1 MFLQKSCHDNEKSV
15 VVLFMSQDP
24 YTRKYD
30 LDILRELGVADTGL
44 KVIGVAEREETELNK
59 LADWVIEVNFE
70 EENMGSDFHLALLYV
85 IFAQV
90 LAMKK
95 SIQLGIT
102 PDNPSPG
109 GAINRVVQ
117 GVTIYDYE

>member
-44 KVIGVAEREETELNK
+44 KVIVVAEREETELNK

-90 LAMKK
+90 LAMKR